1 MCLINLN
8 NNAVWWQSF
17 QTNHMIYG
25 NPFINVF
32 WTPVFELRLIC
43 FIKFIWTQLGLLYA
57 YKTYLLKTRVVL
69 SWYTFHVVK
78 RKWITNIIKLIVLC
92 FLQCRHL
99 SDNLKVNLL
108 KVYYY
113 MISYGLILLSLSL
126 KFMVQYKKK
135 CRKMRQV
142 IRYFGY
148 FDFCLI

>member
-1 MCLINLN
+1 MPYDDR
-8 NNAVWWQSF
+8 VF
-17 QTNHMIYG
+17 KTNHMIYG

-32 WTPVFELRLIC
+32 WTPVFEHRLIC
-43 FIKFIWTQLGLLYA
+43 FIKFIWTPLGLLYA

-113 MISYGLILLSLSL
+113 MISYGLILLSLSI
-126 KFMVQYKKK
+126 KFMVQYKKNVEK
-135 CRKMRQV
+135 WDRLSGIM
-142 IRYFGY
+142 GT
-148 FDFCLI
+148 LIFV